1 MKAIECKKC
10 STIRTDRE
18 TQTET
23 AAVSSINVA
32 DILRKI
38 GNIVPAVEEKPKITK
53 QEVLNN
59 EEYRYSSLSNYINT
73 LFLEC
78 RQQKS
83 TIITGWLEKSVENK
97 ADR

>member
-10 STIRTDRE
+10 STIRTDRD

-38 GNIVPAVEEKPKITK
+38 GNIVPTVEEKPKITK
-53 QEVLNN
+53 QEIVNN
-59 EEYRYSSLSNYINT
+59 DEYRYSSLSNYINT

-83 TIITGWLEKSVENK
+83 TIITRWLEKSVENK